1 MAFRKRNVGI
11 GRVPPGSPPSSPA
24 VAPSPAPASIP
35 GIRPSPVDG
44 RPTTSTGTPS
54 LDGILAGHAG
64 FALGSSLLIEE
75 SGTTDFA
82 GALLKY
88 YAAEGITQGH
98 TVHVVGLGE
107 PWGRMLPGLVG
118 VADGEA
124 ETVPSGSK
132 NKERM
137 KIAWRYERLGEF
149 DAEKRIGGARGPAE
163 RAPPGASA
171 TSPASPDIAVP
182 PPFCHKFD
190 LAKRLEFP
198 AGLSINYI
206 PLPPPY
212 QQTSPFTSILQNLST
227 KLASSPAS
235 TIHRLVV
242 PSLLS
247 PALYPPHSGQPA
259 FLLQFLHALRALL
272 RKYATRLTV
281 MLSLPLEL
289 YPRSSG
295 LVRWA
300 ELLSDGVLELQ
311 PFPHLMDTY
320 GELASSG
327 AATASEERPQGMLR
341 VHRLPVWHERGGGG
355 GGVAGVGDDLA
366 FTLSRRKFVIKPFSL
381 PPVEGDTEAQGAL
394 GAEGGGSGKQTK
406 VDIDF

>member
-1 MAFRKRNVGI
+1 M
-11 GRVPPGSPPSSPA
+11 
-24 VAPSPAPASIP
+24 
-35 GIRPSPVDG
+35 
-44 RPTTSTGTPS
+44 
-54 LDGILAGHAG
+54 AGHAG
-64 FALGSSLLIEE
+64 FALGSSLLVEE

-88 YAAEGITQGH
+88 YAAEGIIQGH
-98 TVHVVGLGE
+98 KVHVVGLGE
-107 PWGRMLPGLVG
+107 QWGRELPGLVG
-118 VADGEA
+118 VADGESDA
-124 ETVPSGSK
+124 ISSGSK
-132 NKERM
+132 SKERM
-137 KIAWRYERLGEF
+137 RIAWRYERLGEF
-149 DAEKRIGGARGPAE
+149 EAEKRIGGARGPAE
-163 RAPPGASA
+163 RGPQGN
-171 TSPASPDIAVP
+171 SPASPTSPDVATP

-190 LAKRLEFP
+190 LAKRLESP
-198 AGLSINYI
+198 AGTSINYI
-206 PLPPPY
+206 PLPPPH
-212 QQTSPFTSILQNLST
+212 QQTSPFAPILQNLSAQ
-227 KLASSPAS
+227 LAASSTS
-235 TIHRLVV
+235 TIHRLLV

-247 PALYPPHSGQPA
+247 PALYLPHSSQPS

-272 RKYATRLTV
+272 RKYPNRLTA

-327 AATASEERPQGMLR
+327 AATATEERPQGMLR
-341 VHRLPVWHERGGGG
+341 VHRLPVFHERGGGG

-366 FTLSRRKFVIKPFSL
+366 FTLSRRKFVVKPFSL

-394 GAEGGGSGKQTK
+394 GAEGGSGAKQTK

>member
-1 MAFRKRNVGI
+1 MAFRKRNIGI
-11 GRVPPGSPPSSPA
+11 GRVPAGSDALSPAATPSSTPTT
-24 VAPSPAPASIP
+24 VP

-75 SGTTDFA
+75 SGTTDFS

-88 YAAEGITQGH
+88 YAAEGIIQGH
-98 TVHVVGLGE
+98 KVHVVGLGE
-107 PWGRMLPGLVG
+107 PWGRELPGLVG
-118 VADGEA
+118 VADGESDA
-124 ETVPSGSK
+124 AASTGKS
-132 NKERM
+132 KERM

-149 DAEKRIGGARGPAE
+149 EAEKRIGGARGPAE
-163 RAPPGASA
+163 RDQQGGSA
-171 TSPASPDIAVP
+171 ASPASADATGP

-198 AGLSINYI
+198 AGTLINYI
-206 PLPPPY
+206 PLPPPH
-212 QQTSPFTSILQNLST
+212 QQTSPFDPVLQNLAT
-227 KLASSPAS
+227 QLASSSPT
-235 TIHRLVV
+235 TIHRLLV

-247 PALYPPHSGQPA
+247 PALYPPHSSQPS

-272 RKYATRLTV
+272 RKYPNRLTA

-320 GELASSG
+320 GDLASSG
-327 AATASEERPQGMLR
+327 AATATEERPQGMLR
-341 VHRLPVWHERGGGG
+341 VHRLPVFHERGGGG

-394 GAEGGGSGKQTK
+394 GTEGGGGGKQTK